1 MISVVIPTLNRPE
14 LLRQALQSVR
24 RQTYRDVE
32 VIVVN
37 DGGVSAA
44 DVVEQWKH
52 DLAVELVELP
62 HRSGCSRA
70 RNVGIE
76 RASGEYIAF
85 LDDDDI
91 FLPQHLEYAMEM
103 LRSGAQFSYSGA
115 VVSNRRC
122 IDLSLDRARTHRKSY
137 SFDPRFLLIA
147 NYIHTGAVVVEN
159 FKDTGVRFDEGLSLC
174 EDWEM
179 WLRLT
184 RALGLRVSFGA
195 DITTIYHQIDGEGG
209 MVVEGQATVPS
220 PFSVVRQDLY
230 ARWPVGD
237 DPLVVQYRDWFTA
250 FERYRN
256 ELIARAA
263 PMPRQLFDSVLR
275 YSYWRF
281 AEGHRPEYADIPALF
296 TLPHHSVGQLA

>member
-14 LLRQALQSVR
+14 FLRQALQSVR
-24 RQTYRDVE
+24 QQTYRDVE

-37 DGGVSAA
+37 DGGVSVA
-44 DVVEQWKH
+44 DVVAQWEH

-70 RNVGIE
+70 RNAGIE

-91 FLPQHLEYAMEM
+91 FLPHHLEYAMAM

-115 VVSNRRC
+115 VVSNQRC
-122 IDLSLDRARTHRKSY
+122 IEVSPDGARMHQKSY

-159 FKDTGVRFDEGLSLC
+159 FKDTKVRFDEGLSLC
-174 EDWEM
+174 EDWDI

-184 RALGLRVSFGA
+184 RELALRVSFGA

-209 MVVEGQATVPS
+209 MVVDGQATVPS
-220 PFSVVRQDLY
+220 PFSVVRQSLY
-230 ARWPVGD
+230 SRWQVGD
-237 DPLVVQYRDWFTA
+237 DPLVVRYRDWFTA
-250 FERYRN
+250 FESYRN
-256 ELIARAA
+256 EMIARAA
-263 PMPRQLFDSVLR
+263 PMPRQLFDAVLR

-281 AEGHRPEYADIPALF
+281 AEGHEPDHSDIPHLF
-296 TLPHHSVGQLA
+296 TLPNHSIGQLA